1 MSDPVNA
8 YPAAGQ
14 NQQPA
19 YGQPAY
25 AISPEIEKIRSNAS
39 TARMLSFVSFL
50 IGGLLLAGG
59 MWFWTNK
66 MAEEAKILGAPMDVT
81 ADVESAR
88 SAAKVSEP
96 SLSAGPCTID
106 VLSTWNLPPRK
117 SAEYCSPFPV
127 ARGLGAPVVAVVDAV
142 GFGVGGFNP
151 LAPWRR
157 KAKDP
162 IPRRAT
168 TSTPMMLPTMR
179 RDERGLGASFWVRA
193 TRPRSPPETWPP
205 PGIGPPPGHD

>member
-1 MSDPVNA
+1 MSDPVNG

-14 NQQPA
+14 NQQQPYGQPQQA

-66 MAEEAKILGAPMDVT
+66 LVEEAKILGAPMDVM

-88 SAAKVSEP
+88 SAAK
-96 SLSAGPCTID
+96 I
-106 VLSTWNLPPRK
+106 
-117 SAEYCSPFPV
+117 CSIIQI
-127 ARGLGAPVVAVVDAV
+127 ALVVAVFLFFIILMVIV
-142 GFGVGGFNP
+142 G
-151 LAPWRR
+151 
-157 KAKDP
+157 
-162 IPRRAT
+162 AT
-168 TSTPMMLPTMR
+168 AAANS
-179 RDERGLGASFWVRA
+179 
-193 TRPRSPPETWPP
+193 
-205 PGIGPPPGHD
+205 

>member
-1 MSDPVNA
+1 MSDPVNG

-14 NQQPA
+14 NQQQPYGQPQQA

-66 MAEEAKILGAPMDVT
+66 LAEEAKILGAPMDVT

-88 SAAKVSEP
+88 SAAK
-96 SLSAGPCTID
+96 I
-106 VLSTWNLPPRK
+106 
-117 SAEYCSPFPV
+117 CSIIQIALIAAVFLFLILMV
-127 ARGLGAPVVAVVDAV
+127 IIGATAAA
-142 GFGVGGFNP
+142 N
-151 LAPWRR
+151 
-157 KAKDP
+157 
-162 IPRRAT
+162 
-168 TSTPMMLPTMR
+168 S
-179 RDERGLGASFWVRA
+179 
-193 TRPRSPPETWPP
+193 
-205 PGIGPPPGHD
+205 

>member
-14 NQQPA
+14 NQQQPYGQPQQA

-59 MWFWTNK
+59 MWFWANK
-66 MAEEAKILGAPMDVT
+66 LAEDAKILGAPMDVM

-88 SAAKVSEP
+88 SAAK
-96 SLSAGPCTID
+96 I
-106 VLSTWNLPPRK
+106 
-117 SAEYCSPFPV
+117 CSIIHI
-127 ARGLGAPVVAVVDAV
+127 AVIAAAFLFIIVMV
-142 GFGVGGFNP
+142 IIGGIWAAN
-151 LAPWRR
+151 
-157 KAKDP
+157 
-162 IPRRAT
+162 
-168 TSTPMMLPTMR
+168 S
-179 RDERGLGASFWVRA
+179 
-193 TRPRSPPETWPP
+193 
-205 PGIGPPPGHD
+205 

>member
-1 MSDPVNA
+1 MSDPVNG

-14 NQQPA
+14 NQQQPYGQPQQA

-66 MAEEAKILGAPMDVT
+66 LAEEAKILGAPMDVM

-88 SAAKVSEP
+88 SAAK
-96 SLSAGPCTID
+96 I
-106 VLSTWNLPPRK
+106 
-117 SAEYCSPFPV
+117 CSIIQLALLAAVFLFV
-127 ARGLGAPVVAVVDAV
+127 IVAVII
-142 GFGVGGFNP
+142 GVT
-151 LAPWRR
+151 A
-157 KAKDP
+157 
-162 IPRRAT
+162 
-168 TSTPMMLPTMR
+168 
-179 RDERGLGASFWVRA
+179 GANS
-193 TRPRSPPETWPP
+193 
-205 PGIGPPPGHD
+205 

>member
-1 MSDPVNA
+1 MSDPVNG

-14 NQQPA
+14 NQQQPYGQPQQA

-66 MAEEAKILGAPMDVT
+66 LAEEAKILGAPMDVT

-88 SAAKVSEP
+88 SAAKICSIIQIALLV
-96 SLSAGPCTID
+96 AGFLFFIILM
-106 VLSTWNLPPRK
+106 VI
-117 SAEYCSPFPV
+117 V
-127 ARGLGAPVVAVVDAV
+127 
-142 GFGVGGFNP
+142 
-151 LAPWRR
+151 
-157 KAKDP
+157 
-162 IPRRAT
+162 
-168 TSTPMMLPTMR
+168 
-179 RDERGLGASFWVRA
+179 GASA
-193 TRPRSPPETWPP
+193 AANS
-205 PGIGPPPGHD
+205 

>member
-1 MSDPVNA
+1 MSDPVNG

-14 NQQPA
+14 HQQQPYGQPQQA

-66 MAEEAKILGAPMDVT
+66 LAEEAKILGAPMDVT

-88 SAAKVSEP
+88 SAAK
-96 SLSAGPCTID
+96 I
-106 VLSTWNLPPRK
+106 
-117 SAEYCSPFPV
+117 CSIIHIAVIAAAFLFV
-127 ARGLGAPVVAVVDAV
+127 IVMVIIGATAAA
-142 GFGVGGFNP
+142 N
-151 LAPWRR
+151 
-157 KAKDP
+157 
-162 IPRRAT
+162 
-168 TSTPMMLPTMR
+168 S
-179 RDERGLGASFWVRA
+179 
-193 TRPRSPPETWPP
+193 
-205 PGIGPPPGHD
+205 

>member
-14 NQQPA
+14 NQQQPYGQPQQA
-19 YGQPAY
+19 YGQPSY

-66 MAEEAKILGAPMDVT
+66 LAEEAKILGAPMDVT

-88 SAAKVSEP
+88 SAAK
-96 SLSAGPCTID
+96 I
-106 VLSTWNLPPRK
+106 
-117 SAEYCSPFPV
+117 CSIIHIAVIAAAFLFV
-127 ARGLGAPVVAVVDAV
+127 IVMVIIGATAAA
-142 GFGVGGFNP
+142 N
-151 LAPWRR
+151 
-157 KAKDP
+157 
-162 IPRRAT
+162 
-168 TSTPMMLPTMR
+168 S
-179 RDERGLGASFWVRA
+179 
-193 TRPRSPPETWPP
+193 
-205 PGIGPPPGHD
+205 

>member
-14 NQQPA
+14 NQQQPYGQPQQA

-66 MAEEAKILGAPMDVT
+66 LAEEAKILGAPMDVT

-88 SAAKVSEP
+88 SAAKICSIIHIAVIAAVF
-96 SLSAGPCTID
+96 LFAIVMVVIGVTAGTN
-106 VLSTWNLPPRK
+106 S
-117 SAEYCSPFPV
+117 
-127 ARGLGAPVVAVVDAV
+127 
-142 GFGVGGFNP
+142 
-151 LAPWRR
+151 
-157 KAKDP
+157 
-162 IPRRAT
+162 
-168 TSTPMMLPTMR
+168 
-179 RDERGLGASFWVRA
+179 
-193 TRPRSPPETWPP
+193 
-205 PGIGPPPGHD
+205 